1 MKAADIMTTSIIT
14 IGPNARVSD
23 VAEKLFAH
31 GISAVPVVGGD
42 GKLIGIVSEGDLVRI
57 AEVEIEPR
65 RRSWWLRLPAGKETL
80 ATELT
85 KAKARTVSDVMT
97 RNVITA
103 EPDTPASHIAASL
116 DRHAIKRV
124 PIVKDGQVV
133 GIVSRANLLK
143 AVVTVVKKG
152 DKGLAWG

>member
-80 ATELT
+80 ATEL
-85 KAKARTVSDVMT
+85 
-97 RNVITA
+97 
-103 EPDTPASHIAASL
+103 L
-116 DRHAIKRV
+116 
-124 PIVKDGQVV
+124 
-133 GIVSRANLLK
+133 
-143 AVVTVVKKG
+143 
-152 DKGLAWG
+152 